1 MTDTTSRPHRRAART
16 AGPGTVSVSFTNH
29 AKADKAGF
37 ILLVGRVRPGA
48 HYTLA
53 AIRAN
58 KIDLTRIANI
68 VVAAQPDGGRPAYAT
83 ARLTPGNYVI
93 TSPIG
98 SPPKFSGILASQFHV
113 R

>member
-1 MTDTTSRPHRRAART
+1 MISRSRGRGSPAGRRSTIRPGRLDVTDTAAGLT
-16 AGPGTVSVSFTNH
+16 GVPPALPAGTVSVSFTNR
-29 AKADKAGF
+29 APADKAGF

-58 KIDLTRIANI
+58 KIDLTRIADI
-68 VVAAQPDGGRPAYAT
+68 VGTAAAVPPA
-83 ARLTPGNYVI
+83 LTRN
-93 TSPIG
+93 SRRDR
-98 SPPKFSGILASQFHV
+98 SL